1 MNPQTQNLVLFEG
14 VPLPNSFS
22 RWNWSQNV
30 PEQDGNIPYNLPIW
44 KWDSSQVSLIFFGM
58 SPSLLQWRYSPHVTG
73 RKALKR
79 RGNPK
84 QRKKAWWR
92 TAAER
97 VNSKFICREF
107 YLWHFMQFDVTKHR
121 TKTQTWLFTF
131 RQFKQT
137 LKRNWFSFTFK
148 NFTLREGLS
157 RMHMVFF
164 GLLKAKSI
172 KHKTRFL

>member
-1 MNPQTQNLVLFEG
+1 
-14 VPLPNSFS
+14 
-22 RWNWSQNV
+22 
-30 PEQDGNIPYNLPIW
+30 
-44 KWDSSQVSLIFFGM
+44 
-58 SPSLLQWRYSPHVTG
+58 
-73 RKALKR
+73 
-79 RGNPK
+79 
-84 QRKKAWWR
+84 
-92 TAAER
+92 
-97 VNSKFICREF
+97 
-107 YLWHFMQFDVTKHR
+107 MQFDVTKHR

-172 KHKTRFL
+172 KHKTQFL

>member
-1 MNPQTQNLVLFEG
+1 MFLNRMVIFPIIF
-14 VPLPNSFS
+14 
-22 RWNWSQNV
+22 
-30 PEQDGNIPYNLPIW
+30 PYGSEI
-44 KWDSSQVSLIFFGM
+44 
-58 SPSLLQWRYSPHVTG
+58 
-73 RKALKR
+73 ALKSHSSFFWNESKFASVKMLTPCNWKK
-79 RGNPK
+79 GIKEKGKSPK
-84 QRKKAWWR
+84 AEEKTWWR

-172 KHKTRFL
+172 KHKTQFL